1 MELTVLI
8 FLSSGLFLGWSLGAN
23 DAANVFGTAVGS
35 RMVKFSTAAFICSAF
50 VILGAVISGSG
61 AAHTLGKLGAVNA
74 IAGSF
79 MAAFAAAFTVMW
91 MTKLG
96 LPVSTSQAVVGAI
109 IGWNLYTG
117 SITDMNAL
125 SKILLT
131 WIACPILGAIF
142 GASIYKAASGFMNRG
157 KIHLLRMDSITR
169 IALIAAGAFGAYALG
184 ANNIANVMG
193 VFVSSSPFVDISV
206 GDMFTLTSI
215 QQLFGLGAV
224 AIAVGVYTYSKKV
237 MMTVGGGILP
247 LTPVGAWSV
256 VVAHSIVL
264 FLFASVGLEHFLAS
278 NGMPTIPLVPV
289 SSSQAVVGAV
299 IGIGLLKG
307 GKGIQW
313 SVLGRISSGWVST
326 PIISAAISFVFL
338 FFLQNVFQQ
347 QVYKPIHFEMTSAVI
362 AQAEKNGI
370 NLDGLVELNG
380 TVYSDAVSMHS
391 AIKERGNLDYTSQ
404 MQLIDLAEIS
414 YYNIDSKLFSKMADD
429 FLDPEQVQ
437 AVYVIANTMYDRK
450 WKLYQALANAS
461 PAWKKREK
469 TKVNKIYNKHLN
481 AQLGF
486 VYRLF
491 AIDSPMQDMSQEK
504 NQKSL
509 KIAANNF

>member
-1 MELTVLI
+1 MEIIVLV

-35 RMVKFSTAAFICSAF
+35 RMVKFSTAALICSVF
-50 VILGAVISGSG
+50 VILGAIISGSG

-109 IGWNLYTG
+109 IGWNIYTG

-125 SKILLT
+125 TKILMT

-142 GASIYKAASGFMNRG
+142 GAGIYKAVSSFMNRG
-157 KIHLLRMDSITR
+157 KIHLLRMDSYTR
-169 IALIAAGAFGAYALG
+169 VGLILAGAFGSYALG

-193 VFVSSSPFVDISV
+193 VFVSSSPFVDVSV
-206 GDMFTLTSI
+206 GGLFTMTSI

-237 MMTVGGGILP
+237 MLTVGGGILP

-256 VVAHSIVL
+256 VVSHSIVL
-264 FLFASVGLEHFLAS
+264 FLFASVGLEHMLADA
-278 NGMPTIPLVPV
+278 GLPTIPLVPV

-313 SVLGRISSGWVST
+313 SVLGRISSGWIST
-326 PIISAAISFVFL
+326 PIISATISFIFL

-347 QVYKPIHFEMTSAVI
+347 QVYNPIQFEMTNAVM
-362 AQAEKNGI
+362 AQAEKKGI
-370 NLDGLVELNG
+370 NLDGLRDMQG
-380 TVYSDAVSMHS
+380 TVFSDAVTIHS
-391 AIKERGNLDYTSQ
+391 AIKNKGSLDYTAQ
-404 MQLIDLAEIS
+404 MKLIDLAEIS
-414 YYNIDSKLFSKMADD
+414 FYSIDAKLFSRMDD
-429 FLDPEQVQ
+429 GYLDPVQ
-437 AVYVIANTMYDRK
+437 IAAVKSLSGITYDRK
-450 WKLYQALANAS
+450 WTLANALAKAS
-461 PAWKKREK
+461 PMWKFKEK
-469 TKVNKIYNKHLN
+469 TTVNKIYNKHLN

-491 AIDSPMQDMSQEK
+491 AIDSSMANMAEDSGQQP
-504 NQKSL
+504 N
-509 KIAANNF
+509 KIVASTF

>member
-1 MELTVLI
+1 MELTILI

-35 RMVKFSTAAFICSAF
+35 KMVKFSTAALICSVF

-125 SKILLT
+125 TKILLT
-131 WIACPILGAIF
+131 WVACPILGAIF
-142 GASIYKAASGFMNRG
+142 GAGIYKAVSSFMNRG
-157 KIHLLRMDSITR
+157 KIHLLRMDSYTR
-169 IALIAAGAFGAYALG
+169 IGLIAAGAFGSYALG

-193 VFVSSSPFVDISV
+193 VFVSSSPFVEISI
-206 GDMFTLTSI
+206 GDVFTLTSI

-224 AIAVGVYTYSKKV
+224 AIAVGVYTYSKRV
-237 MMTVGGGILP
+237 MLTVGGGILP

-264 FLFASVGLEHFLAS
+264 FLFASVGLEHALAS
-278 NGMPTIPLVPV
+278 AGLPTIPLVPV

-313 SVLGRISSGWVST
+313 SVLGRISSGWIST
-326 PIISAAISFVFL
+326 PIISAAISFIFL

-347 QVYKPIHFEMTSAVI
+347 QVYKPIQFELTSEVM
-362 AQAEKNGI
+362 AQAEKKGI
-370 NLDGLVELNG
+370 NLDGLGELSG
-380 TVYSDAVSMHS
+380 KIYSDAVAFHS
-391 AIKERGNLDYTSQ
+391 VIKENGKLDYTMQ
-404 MQLIDLAEIS
+404 MNLIDLAEIS
-414 YYNIDSKLFSKMADD
+414 FYTVDSKLFTKMDD
-429 FLDPEQVQ
+429 GFLDPEQVD
-437 AVYVIANTMYDRK
+437 AVKTLANTTFDRK
-450 WKLYQALANAS
+450 WKLAKALANAS
-461 PAWKKREK
+461 PAWQFKEK
-469 TKVNKIYNKHLN
+469 TTVNKLFNKHLKD
-481 AQLGF
+481 QLEF
-486 VYRLF
+486 VCRLF
-491 AIDSPMQDMSQEK
+491 SIDSPLDDMARDK
-504 NQKSL
+504 KH
-509 KIAANNF
+509 KFMKVATNNS